1 MNAMLWRRC
10 TVNSSFVFSI
20 PCRAKTRSIWSWNT
34 WSEAI
39 SCPFSASSRFSN
51 GTKQSFTSRKSLWP
65 WTICIERVSFIG
77 QWSSSEMVDEVDR
90 YVFSFYWCRDLKPDN
105 VLISTTGHIKLTD
118 FGLSEIRNRRS
129 QCWDPSDFHPNLCDY
144 LEVSVA
150 DVIGTPSVCKV
161 RVFRTPGQ
169 IISLTSDF
177 SFVSSSSI
185 LTGSSSSVCSSRRAS
200 RIPNISIHQLHF
212 SAMQPVPLRS
222 RIFRAVLVSID
233 HSRHHALWIA
243 VCVSID
249 KSCRYVYQRTSPS
262 RLVSMSWMS
271 MTMGIS
277 RIFSSAVRKDD
288 PPPLSRRWNNSHVFI
303 PRPSRG

>member
-10 TVNSSFVFSI
+10 IVNSSFVSSI

-39 SCPFSASSRFSN
+39 SCPFSASSRFST

-65 WTICIERVSFIG
+65 WIICIGRVSSIG
-77 QWSSSEMVDEVDR
+77 QWSSCEIADEIDQC
-90 YVFSFYWCRDLKPDN
+90 VFSVYWYRDLKPDN
-105 VLISTTGHIKLTD
+105 VLISPTGHIKLTD

-129 QCWDPSDFHPNLCDY
+129 QCRNRSDLHPNLVDY

-185 LTGSSSSVCSSRRAS
+185 LTVSSSSICYSRRAS
-200 RIPNISIHQLHF
+200 LIPNISICRLHF
-212 SAMQPVPLRS
+212 SAMQPVPRPS

-233 HSRHHALWIA
+233 HSRHHASLIA

-249 KSCRYVYQRTSPS
+249 KSYRYVYRRMS
-262 RLVSMSWMS
+262 RSRSVSMSWTS
-271 MTMGIS
+271 MMMGIS

-288 PPPLSRRWNNSHVFI
+288 PRPLFRRSNNSRVFI